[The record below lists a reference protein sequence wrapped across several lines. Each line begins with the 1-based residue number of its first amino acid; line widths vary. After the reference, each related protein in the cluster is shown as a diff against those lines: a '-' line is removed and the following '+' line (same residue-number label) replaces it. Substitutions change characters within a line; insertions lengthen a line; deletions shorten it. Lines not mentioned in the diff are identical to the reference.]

1 MRKKIQSALMVS
13 ILLIAGAQMAARQP
27 VYEAET
33 EKTQETTEES
43 ICAPK
48 TYEGAESDLLFW
60 YTDASYDSFF
70 RRAAEDYYAQTG
82 RKVSVEYKT
91 TTDYIGEVYD
101 ETIQDGIFPDV
112 YLLAGENLEEA
123 YLYGLVSVNQ
133 YPKEYQEKTAG
144 TALLAASYEEQLLGY
159 PLSYNVCVFVYR
171 EDYFDKE
178 PESIQQIIAY
188 SKENEPP
195 EDVKYL
201 MEWEVS
207 DPFYDFPFVANSV
220 SFDKEERESMT
231 VSYDEILYQED
242 LAFFEEMLGAFSLN
256 YEQVTGESV
265 IADFKEG
272 ETLCAIVGSDDL
284 SGLSGETFGVMEV
297 PALKENLPSKTCE
310 NTGLVVVNDFSQ
322 KSDMAAEF
330 ARFLTIEEADL
341 LWEESGHYSV
351 ILQEDADEAE
361 KTAYAAY
368 ETAVLAPDSMDAK
381 DFWMTL
387 KENIRKYF

>member
-1 MRKKIQSALMVS
+1 MRKKIQSALAVS

-27 VYEAET
+27 VYESET
-33 EKTQETTEES
+33 EKTQEVTEES
-43 ICAPK
+43 AGAAK
-48 TYEGAESDLLFW
+48 TYEEAESDLLFW
-60 YTDASYDSFF
+60 YADASYDSFF

-91 TTDYIGEVYD
+91 TTDYIGEIYD
-101 ETIQDGIFPDV
+101 ETIQDGTFPDV
-112 YLLAGENLEEA
+112 YLLSGENLEEA

-133 YPKEYQEKTAG
+133 YPKEYEEKAAG
-144 TALLAASYEEQLLGY
+144 TALLAASYEERLLGY

-195 EDVKYL
+195 ENVKYL

-220 SFDKEERESMT
+220 SFDKEERESMK
-231 VSYDEILYQED
+231 VSYDETLYQED
-242 LAFFEEMLGAFSLN
+242 LAFFEEMLGAFSLD

-265 IADFKEG
+265 IVDFKEG
-272 ETLCAIVGSDDL
+272 ETLCAIVGSDYL

-310 NTGLVVVNDFSQ
+310 NTRLVVVNDFSQ
-322 KSDMAAEF
+322 KGDMAAEF
-330 ARFLTIEEADL
+330 ARFLTIEEANL
-341 LWEESGHYSV
+341 LREESGHYSV
-351 ILQEDADEAE
+351 ILKEDADEVE